1 MRVILDS
8 NVVMA
13 GFLWPGICTRF
24 FDLAN
29 SGQIDCFTSTDL
41 IVEIDEVLQR
51 EQHAH
56 HVARTGQTA
65 KQLVANY
72 RRFAQ
77 LVPARK
83 LTAQVCRDADDD
95 AVLACALAA
104 HASLIVTGDKD
115 LRVLHPWRDIHILS
129 PPDALRFIDMQA
141 AKK

>member
-1 MRVILDS
+1 
-8 NVVMA
+8 MA

-29 SGQIDCFTSTDL
+29 SGQIHCLTSTDL
-41 IVEIDEVLQR
+41 IVEIDDVLHR

-56 HVARTGQTA
+56 HVSRTGLTA

-77 LVPARK
+77 VVPAK
-83 LTAQVCRDADDD
+83 KFTVQICRDADDD
-95 AVLACALAA
+95 AVLACALTAQA
-104 HASLIVTGDKD
+104 ELIVTGDKD
-115 LRVLHPWRDIHILS
+115 LRVLHPWRGIHILN
-129 PPDALRFIDMQA
+129 PPEALRYVAAQS